1 MLTERL
7 ARFAAETQVAA
18 IPAPAMG
25 AARDALMDTLGVAMA
40 GTQEDVS
47 AIAFDWVR
55 EQGARGQ
62 SSVWG
67 SNLATSPAEAAFAN
81 GISAH
86 ALDFDDSIP
95 TLRGHP
101 SASMVA
107 AALAVGESV
116 HASGA
121 DVLASYAIGLEIAG
135 KIGRALSDG
144 HYMRGWHTTATVGA
158 LSCTTVAGRLWKL
171 DALKMQTAWGLAAS
185 QMSGLLRNFGTMTK
199 PFHVGQSARV
209 GVVSA
214 WMAAHG
220 LTADTSIFDGA
231 DSVLKIYGGDDGAP
245 LEGLIEKLGNPWEL
259 IEPGISVKRWPCCY
273 GTHRP
278 IAGLLALRAE
288 HAIVADEI
296 ERIEIGFVP
305 GNDAALADQ
314 MPTTGLEAK
323 FSMEYVAAATFVDGK
338 IGLESFNDSMV
349 QRAPVRALMGKV
361 RRYVVDAA
369 EVVSGAPIFVQIAI
383 HTARGTFTT
392 RVDKAPGSS
401 DAPMDAADRL
411 EKFMD
416 CAQRVLSA
424 ERAADLHHAIDTCEQ
439 LDDLGMLVRA
449 TSV

>member
-7 ARFAAETQVAA
+7 ARFAAETHVADV
-18 IPAPAMG
+18 PAQAMV

-67 SNLATSPAEAAFAN
+67 STLATSPAEAAFAN

-107 AALAVGESV
+107 AALAVGEAA

-135 KIGRALSDG
+135 KIGRALGDG

-158 LSCTTVAGRLWKL
+158 LSCATVAGRLWKL
-171 DALKMQTAWGLAAS
+171 DALGMQTAWGLAAS

-199 PFHVGQSARV
+199 PFHVGQAARV

-214 WMAAHG
+214 WMAGHG

-231 DSVLKIYGGDDGAP
+231 DSVLKIYGGEDGAP
-245 LEGLIEKLGNPWEL
+245 LDGLVQKLGNPWEL
-259 IEPGISVKRWPCCY
+259 LEPGISVKRWPCCY

-278 IAGLLALRAE
+278 IAGLLLLRAE
-288 HAIVADEI
+288 HGILADEI

-305 GNDAALADQ
+305 GNDAALADEI
-314 MPTTGLEAK
+314 PTTGLQAK

-338 IGLESFNDSMV
+338 IGLESFNDAMV
-349 QRAPVRALMGKV
+349 QRAPVRALMAKV
-361 RRYVVDAA
+361 HRYRIDSA
-369 EVVSGAPIFVQIAI
+369 EVVSGAPIVVHIAI
-383 HTARGTFTT
+383 HTARGTFST
-392 RVDKAPGSS
+392 RVDQAPGSS
-401 DAPMDAADRL
+401 ESPMDAADRL

-416 CAQRVLSA
+416 CVERVLSP
-424 ERAADLHHAIDTCEQ
+424 ERAAGLHHAIDTCEQ
-439 LDDLGMLVRA
+439 LDDVGVLVRA
-449 TSV
+449 TVV